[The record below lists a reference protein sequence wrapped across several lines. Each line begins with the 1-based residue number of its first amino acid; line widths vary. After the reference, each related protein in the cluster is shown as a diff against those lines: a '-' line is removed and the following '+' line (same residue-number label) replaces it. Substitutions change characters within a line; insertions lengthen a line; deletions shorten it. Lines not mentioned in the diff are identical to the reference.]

1 MSSTNNSATSQTPG
15 LALAALGFVF
25 GDIGTSPLYTLRE
38 VFSPA
43 SHHPLAH
50 TASNV
55 YGILSLITWSLILIV
70 SIKYIV
76 FIMRA
81 DNRGEGGIM
90 ALLALASRHAAENTQ
105 KKRSIMLLGILGAC
119 MFYADGMIT
128 PAISVLSAVESN
140 PDQPKHGHAVAGLV
154 SELIEAGMEYY
165 FLTPLK
171 QADIGFVAEKSARVG
186 ISSAVKLI
194 SSVSR
199 KYIVRMDHS
208 QLLVVSSHI
217 KSLTVSD

>member
-1 MSSTNNSATSQTPG
+1 MSAKKESKSTDTLSEPS
-15 LALAALGFVF
+15 LRFYHSEALR
-25 GDIGTSPLYTLRE
+25 DKT
-38 VFSPA
+38 
-43 SHHPLAH
+43 
-50 TASNV
+50 N
-55 YGILSLITWSLILIV
+55 
-70 SIKYIV
+70 
-76 FIMRA
+76 
-81 DNRGEGGIM
+81 
-90 ALLALASRHAAENTQ
+90 
-105 KKRSIMLLGILGAC
+105 
-119 MFYADGMIT
+119 
-128 PAISVLSAVESN
+128 SVLSAVESN

-171 QADIGFVAEKSARVG
+171 QADIGFVAEKSARAG